1 MRKWWLLKVL
11 GLILAG
17 DKGKALGKLTKKRA
31 SAAIPIGGKY
41 RAIDFTLS
49 NMVRSGIRK
58 IGVITQYNPRSLMD
72 HLGSGREWDLDR
84 KNGGLYVL
92 QPYADENGMYWYK
105 GTADA
110 IFQNMTILKRGS
122 EDYVLIG
129 SGDHIYNMDFNAL
142 YDYHMISMA
151 DITMLTKPAKGYD
164 TSLYGTLKTDEEG
177 RITDIK
183 EKAKEGAYGKINLG
197 VYFMNKKLLM
207 DLLYAS
213 VPNGKYDFLRNI
225 IVENLG
231 VLRVMSYE
239 FTGYWKNVKKS
250 VQHYKEINMD
260 LLKPEISE
268 ELFYKNGRIFTKL
281 KDMAPPKVTPT
292 GFVDNSIIAD
302 GSIISGSVKN
312 SVIFRNVQI
321 RSGAIVE
328 NSIVIEGSIVE
339 EGAKI
344 YNCILDKNV
353 VVRSEHSYKG
363 YDEPLIFEK
372 WQVV

>member
-1 MRKWWLLKVL
+1 MKVL

-17 DKGKALGKLTKKRA
+17 DKGKALGKLTTKRA
-31 SAAIPIGGKY
+31 SAAVPIGGKY
-41 RAIDFTLS
+41 RAIDFTIS

-84 KNGGLYVL
+84 KNGGLYIL
-92 QPYADENGMYWYK
+92 QPYASENEMYWYH

-110 IFQNMTILKRGS
+110 IFQNMTIFRRGS

-129 SGDHIYNMDFNAL
+129 SGDHIYNADFNAL

-151 DITMLTKPAKGYD
+151 DITVMTKSINGYD
-164 TSLYGTLKTDEEG
+164 PTLYGIVKVDEEG
-177 RITDIK
+177 KIIK
-183 EKAKEGAYGKINLG
+183 LEEKIKKPSGDKINLG
-197 VYFMNKKLLM
+197 IYFMNKKLLM

-213 VPNGKYDFLRNI
+213 VPNGKYDLLHDVI
-225 IVENLG
+225 ISNLN
-231 VLRVMSYE
+231 VLRIMSYE
-239 FTGYWKNVKKS
+239 FKGYWKNVKKS
-250 VQHYKEINMD
+250 VMGYKNINMD
-260 LLKPEISE
+260 MLNPQISK
-268 ELFYKNGRIFTKL
+268 ELFYKNGKIFTKL
-281 KDMAPPKVTPT
+281 KDMAPPKITPT
-292 GFVDNSIIAD
+292 GKIANSIVAD
-302 GSIISGSVKN
+302 GSIISGKVMN
-312 SVIFRNVQI
+312 SVIFRNVKI
-321 RSGAIVE
+321 KSGAVVE
-328 NSIVIEGSIVE
+328 DSIVLEGSVVE

-353 VVRSEHSYKG
+353 TIRSERVYRG

>member
-1 MRKWWLLKVL
+1 LKVL
-11 GLILAG
+11 GIILAG
-17 DKGKALGKLTKKRA
+17 DKGKALGRLTKKRA
-31 SAAIPIGGKY
+31 SAAMPVGGKY

-58 IGVITQYNPRSLMD
+58 VGVITQYNPRSLMD

-84 KNGGLYVL
+84 KHGGLYIL

-122 EDYVLIG
+122 EDYVLVG
-129 SGDHIYNMDFNAL
+129 SGDHIYNMDFNSL

-151 DITMLTKPAKGYD
+151 DITVVTKSLEGYNP
-164 TSLYGTLKTDEEG
+164 SFYGSVECDEEG
-177 RITDIK
+177 RIIKIEEKK
-183 EKAKEGAYGKINLG
+183 EKPIGDKINLG
-197 VYFMNKKLLM
+197 IYFMNKKLLM
-207 DLLYAS
+207 DLLYAN
-213 VPNGKYDFLRNI
+213 VPNERYDLLNDV
-225 IVENLG
+225 IVANLK

-250 VQHYKEINMD
+250 IEGYKRINMD
-260 LLKPEISE
+260 MLNSTISN
-268 ELFYKNGRIFTKL
+268 ELFYENGKIFTKL

-292 GFVDNSIIAD
+292 GSIENSIVAD
-302 GSIISGSVKN
+302 GSIIAGTVKN

-321 RSGAIVE
+321 RSGALVQDCIVM
-328 NSIVIEGSIVE
+328 EGSVIE

-344 YNCILDKNV
+344 SNCILDKNV
-353 VVRSEHSYKG
+353 TIRSERVYKG

>member
-1 MRKWWLLKVL
+1 MKIL

-17 DKGKALGKLTKKRA
+17 DKGKALGNLTKKRA
-31 SAAIPIGGKY
+31 SAAMPVGGKY
-41 RAIDFTLS
+41 RAVDFTLS

-84 KNGGLYVL
+84 KHGGLYIL
-92 QPYADENGMYWYK
+92 QPYADENHMYWYK

-129 SGDHIYNMDFNAL
+129 SGDHIFNVDFEKL

-151 DITMLTKPAKGYD
+151 DITVMTKSIQGYD
-164 TSLYGTLKTDEEG
+164 PLLYGTVKTDEEG
-177 RITDIK
+177 KIIEIR
-183 EKAKEGAYGKINLG
+183 EKSKKPAGDKINLG
-197 VYFMNKKLLM
+197 IYFMNKKLLM

-213 VPNGKYDFLRNI
+213 VPNGEYDFLKGVVI
-225 IVENLG
+225 SNLK

-239 FTGYWKNVKKS
+239 FIGYWKNVKKS
-250 VQHYKEINMD
+250 LSEYKQVNMD
-260 LLKPEISE
+260 MLNPDIAN
-268 ELFYKNGRIFTKL
+268 ELFYEHGKIFTKL

-292 GFVDNSIIAD
+292 GSIENSIVAD
-302 GSIISGSVKN
+302 GSIIAGTVKN

-321 RSGAIVE
+321 KSGALVE
-328 NSIVIEGSIVE
+328 NSIVMEGSTIE

-344 YNCILDKNV
+344 TNCILDKYV
-353 VVRSEHSYKG
+353 TIRSERIFRG

>member
-1 MRKWWLLKVL
+1 MKVL

-31 SAAIPIGGKY
+31 SAAMPVGGKY

-49 NMVRSGIRK
+49 NMVRSGVRK
-58 IGVITQYNPRSLMD
+58 VGVITQYNPRSLMD

-84 KNGGLYVL
+84 KHGGLYVL
-92 QPYADENGMYWYK
+92 QPYADESGMYWYK

-129 SGDHIYNMDFNAL
+129 SGDHIYNANFNAL

-151 DITMLTKPAKGYD
+151 DVTVMTKPAKGYD
-164 TSLYGTLKTDEEG
+164 PSLYGTVKTDEEG
-177 RITDIK
+177 RITDIREKANK
-183 EKAKEGAYGKINLG
+183 EKAYEKINLG

-213 VPNGKYDFLRNI
+213 VPNGKYDFLKDI

-231 VLRVMSYE
+231 VLRIMSYE
-239 FTGYWKNVKKS
+239 FTGYWRNVKKS
-250 VQHYKEINMD
+250 IAQYKEINTD
-260 LLKPEISE
+260 LLNPEISE
-268 ELFYKNGRIFTKL
+268 ELFYKNGKIFTKL

-292 GFVDNSIIAD
+292 GSIENSIVAD
-302 GSIISGSVKN
+302 GSIISGHVRD

-321 RSGAIVE
+321 RSGAVVE
-328 NSIVIEGSIVE
+328 NSIVMEGSIIE

-344 YNCILDKNV
+344 QNCILDKNV
-353 VVRSEHSYKG
+353 VVRSERIYKG